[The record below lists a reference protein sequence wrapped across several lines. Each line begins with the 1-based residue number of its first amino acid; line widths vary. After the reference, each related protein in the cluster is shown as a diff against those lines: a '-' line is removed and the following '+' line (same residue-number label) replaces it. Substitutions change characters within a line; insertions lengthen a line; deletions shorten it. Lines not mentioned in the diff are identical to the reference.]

1 MRPLQFISH
10 SVKFHITVYAIMQT
24 PLQHSNKVSF
34 GYLPDPIKDLG
45 VEDKWMNVFLTVGRA
60 RSTELP

>member
-1 MRPLQFISH
+1 
-10 SVKFHITVYAIMQT
+10 MQT